1 MGRPIKYTSKED
13 RKNALTQSKTKYML
27 NKEWRCDVCNDHDYK
42 LAGKWS
48 HMHTRKHI
56 FNTIKKALEDDLHI
70 ELIIDDQNI

>member
-1 MGRPIKYTSKED
+1 MGRPIKYSDEE

-27 NKEWRCDVCNDHDYK
+27 NKEWRCKACDDHNYTM
-42 LAGKWS
+42 AGKWS